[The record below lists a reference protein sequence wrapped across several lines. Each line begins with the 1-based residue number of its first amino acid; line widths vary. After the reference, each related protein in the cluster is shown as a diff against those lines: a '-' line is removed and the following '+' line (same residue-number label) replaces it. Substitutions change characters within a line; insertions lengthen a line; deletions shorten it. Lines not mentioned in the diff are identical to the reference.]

1 MEEPYPTTPNPPHHP
16 PSLQSGCLPMSNA
29 EGAPVKGDLTCS
41 SKGAGALGYIPWAL
55 GLALAP
61 SSFSSLTP
69 KDDICPV
76 AVMWLEAAGAGR

>member
-1 MEEPYPTTPNPPHHP
+1 
-16 PSLQSGCLPMSNA
+16 MSNP

-61 SSFSSLTP
+61 SSFSSPTP
-69 KDDICPV
+69 KDDTYPV